1 MLQRLLKD
9 LAISFALCVGERG
22 LERVLFPGLHHL
34 PGRAITEDP
43 IRIDSIST
51 LIAEAIAFLAMIWL
65 FNGTLYAVAWLVRRP
80 LRPLVP
86 TLVTIIILAAMFAN
100 AFATWYT
107 TPSLPPIAG

>member
-43 IRIDSIST
+43 SRIDSLMTMIS
-51 LIAEAIAFLAMIWL
+51 EAIGLFLVIWL
-65 FNGTLYAVAWLVRRP
+65 FNATLYAVAWLIRRP

-86 TLVTIIILAAMFAN
+86 TFVTIVILILIFAGSFG
-100 AFATWYT
+100 AWYT